1 MTNNN
6 TLDRLFKDFKVFI
19 DTSSLMIENQE
30 TAENLFNE
38 IAEVSAK
45 YNNKL
50 VISLTVI
57 KELEKFL
64 SHENPAISARA
75 KSALAILHDHKTC
88 YDVHGDR
95 DDAFSDSVF
104 LKVFQTHRLDYNLAL
119 ITQDHLLGKDILH
132 IAKQNNAGKD
142 AKLIEVYT
150 VDENGNLTPLN
161 E

>member
-30 TAENLFNE
+30 TVENLFSE
-38 IAEVSAK
+38 IAEVSARH
-45 YNNKL
+45 NNKL
-50 VISLTVI
+50 IVSLTVI
-57 KELEKFL
+57 KDLEKFL
-64 SHENPAISARA
+64 THENPGISARA

-104 LKVFQTHRLDYNLAL
+104 LKVFQQHRLDYNLAL

-150 VDENGNLTPLN
+150 VDGNGNLIPLS